1 MISRIFNN
9 EALAI
14 SQQGVM
20 EFNLNVA
27 SGVCTATFN
36 RVGFSPR
43 ILLEGTVGTAAKAIL
58 TQANID
64 LLLGSTNEV
73 LSATAFGTTALV
85 DDCTI
90 GGVIDCSGQVSHI
103 AYANLSGF
111 CPTSL
116 CLNSYGTA
124 AGWNSDA
131 AITDAAIA
139 GLQVYVTS
147 LGNIAFLANFT
158 NLTAVG
164 TSGSLV
170 LRIAVK
176 LK

>member
-1 MISRIFNN
+1 MISRLFNN
-9 EALAI
+9 EALAV
-14 SQQGVM
+14 SQQPEIVLA
-20 EFNLNVA
+20 LNVA

-36 RVGFSPR
+36 RGGYSPN
-43 ILLEGTVGTAAKAIL
+43 ILLEGTVGAAAKAIL
-58 TQANID
+58 TQTNID

-73 LSATAFGTTALV
+73 ISDTAFGTTALE
-85 DDCTI
+85 DDNTI
-90 GGVIDCSGQVSHI
+90 GGVLNCGGQVAHI

-111 CPTSL
+111 CPTAL

-124 AGWNSDA
+124 ATWNSDA

-147 LGNIAFLANFT
+147 AGNIAFLANFT

-164 TSGSLV
+164 TSGSLT